1 MISIVQVPFFERI
14 DTMGKDLKGKE
25 LGKGILQRKDGKY
38 CARYQDRFGN
48 RKSVYGDTLKDVR
61 NKMHQGISDDMQKR
75 NIVNEKT
82 TLSEWY
88 TQWMEVY
95 KIPVIRVNTKRHYE
109 HIYKTK
115 IEPILGNEKLTEI
128 NKLKIT
134 ALINKLN
141 NQGYQWE
148 TLNKVRVLLI
158 DMFNKALEDE
168 FVIRNPAKGV
178 RLPKNRPSNQIKAL
192 SKDDQK
198 TFLECSSG
206 TFYHNL
212 FLVALNTGLRPGEL
226 FALTED
232 NLNFKKKEIY
242 VTNTLLYQKL
252 DGDEKKTFHL
262 GEPKTYSSIRTVPIN
277 NICEA
282 ALLSQIRIHK
292 IIYERSPY
300 KSTLQFPNLLF
311 TTKYCTP
318 LNSVLYSAAIDKIVD
333 EINLMRD
340 SLDQMERFSGHT
352 FRHTFATRCF
362 EAGIE
367 PKTVQ
372 SFLGHATLQMTM
384 DLYTSVMPQKK
395 KSDMDKLESTID
407 IEAPDISE
415 FKQADNDRKII
426 HLCS

>member
-1 MISIVQVPFFERI
+1 MIDLDGMISIPY
-14 DTMGKDLKGKE
+14 LK
-25 LGKGILQRKDGKY
+25 
-38 CARYQDRFGN
+38 
-48 RKSVYGDTLKDVR
+48 
-61 NKMHQGISDDMQKR
+61 
-75 NIVNEKT
+75 KT
-82 TLSEWY
+82 TFTGSHLG
-88 TQWMEVY
+88 MNFMIR
-95 KIPVIRVNTKRHYE
+95 KISGEEGDKMQAVVWPGPFIFSV
-109 HIYKTK
+109 
-115 IEPILGNEKLTEI
+115 TE
-128 NKLKIT
+128 
-134 ALINKLN
+134 
-141 NQGYQWE
+141 
-148 TLNKVRVLLI
+148 
-158 DMFNKALEDE
+158 
-168 FVIRNPAKGV
+168 
-178 RLPKNRPSNQIKAL
+178 
-192 SKDDQK
+192 
-198 TFLECSSG
+198 
-206 TFYHNL
+206 
-212 FLVALNTGLRPGEL
+212 
-226 FALTED
+226 
-232 NLNFKKKEIY
+232 
-242 VTNTLLYQKL
+242 
-252 DGDEKKTFHL
+252 DEKKTFHL

-300 KSTLQFPNLLF
+300 KPTLQFPNLLF

-384 DLYTSVMPQKK
+384 DLYTSVMPRKK